1 MNIPSPNIC
10 LKPDMKNIIQTWII
24 VVSNCKEHIPEKCIL
39 SNESNIAIIY
49 SMLDFH

>member
-24 VVSNCKEHIPEKCIL
+24 VVGNCKEHISDKYL
-39 SNESNIAIIY
+39 SDESNIAIID